1 MFARPTAGAD
11 IPLVPFAGLGSLAAA
26 AEAALPFL
34 LDQLAGIA
42 GPVGNVVKGVGDA
55 LALRSGNPRRF
66 DAAALHAW
74 ATNPSGALTLAL
86 PQPDAE
92 RRWLAGEDVL
102 AAALKAPMPPN
113 MQSSVERWSQMLA
126 GLFV

>member
-42 GPVGNVVKGVGDA
+42 GPVGNVVRGVGDA

-66 DAAALHAW
+66 DGAALHAW
-74 ATNPSGALTLAL
+74 ARPARCAHVAL
-86 PQPDAE
+86 PSIVSTGL
-92 RRWLAGEDVL
+92 RRSRR
-102 AAALKAPMPPN
+102 
-113 MQSSVERWSQMLA
+113 SSTHSFRRA
-126 GLFV
+126 